1 MQLLLTECSAITTY
15 GQRGVLKPNCNARE
29 HTVVYLRGCHAY
41 YIPGEYEKGMTKE
54 PLMIDPTDPTEDMS
68 PKSRLCLGKV
78 VSIECNVKVRDI
90 GMVIP
95 EHRSKL
101 LEYYQQEQDNGF
113 EADEYDIEWPR
124 FTPVS
129 LSSAQEGYGASASA
143 SPAQGSYHNPNGY
156 DHNQYP
162 ASTLNTQT
170 SYPSSSKYP
179 RPDPQAHSF
188 YPQHQSQPYSYPS
201 YQYRPS

>member
-1 MQLLLTECSAITTY
+1 MQLLITECSAITTY

-29 HTVVYLRGCHAY
+29 HTVVYLRGRHAY

-68 PKSRLCLGKV
+68 PKSRLRLGKV

-113 EADEYDIEWPR
+113 EADEYDIETPR

-129 LSSAQEGYGASASA
+129 LSSAQEGYGASAS
-143 SPAQGSYHNPNGY
+143 PAQGSYHNTNGY
-156 DHNQYP
+156 DHSQYP
-162 ASTLNTQT
+162 APTLNTQT
-170 SYPSSSKYP
+170 SYPSSSGYP

-188 YPQHQSQPYSYPS
+188 YPQYQGQPYPYPS